1 MTDSTIDWSAVDRP
15 LTKAAEQL
23 HCGTSTE
30 DFQSVGLLCRE
41 TLISLAQA
49 VFDPSRHKVEDRVQP
64 SPTDSKRMLDAFYSF
79 ELSGGSDEEAR
90 RHARA
95 AVSLA
100 DALVHRRTA
109 NYRDAALCLEA
120 TQSTAS
126 LVSIV
131 VGRSEAERIPPPDAA
146 PFRIPTTNDETLKSI
161 MQQYKEQGIETFLP
175 RFEERD
181 VRLARGCRVAYFPGS
196 RREVWVGYHAG
207 RYEHILM
214 IKPGP
219 VTSRGDR

>member
-1 MTDSTIDWSAVDRP
+1 MDFAIDWSTVGRP

-23 HCGTSTE
+23 RQGTSTE

-41 TLISLAQA
+41 ALTSLAQA
-49 VFDPSRHKVEDRVQP
+49 VFDPSRHKVEDGVQP
-64 SPTDSKRMLDAFYSF
+64 SPTDSKRMLDAFFSS
-79 ELSGGSDEEAR
+79 ELRGGSNEEAR

-109 NYRDAALCLEA
+109 SYRDAALCLEA
-120 TQSTAS
+120 TQSTTN

-131 VGRSEAERIPPPDAA
+131 TGRSEAERITTADAE
-146 PFRIPTTNDETLKSI
+146 PFRIPKMNDETLKSI
-161 MQQYKEQGIETFLP
+161 VQQYKEQGLETSLP
-175 RFEERD
+175 LLEEKD
-181 VRLARGCRVAYFPGS
+181 VRLARGYRMAYYPGT
-196 RREVWVGYHAG
+196 RREVWVGYHGG

-219 VTSRGDR
+219 GGA